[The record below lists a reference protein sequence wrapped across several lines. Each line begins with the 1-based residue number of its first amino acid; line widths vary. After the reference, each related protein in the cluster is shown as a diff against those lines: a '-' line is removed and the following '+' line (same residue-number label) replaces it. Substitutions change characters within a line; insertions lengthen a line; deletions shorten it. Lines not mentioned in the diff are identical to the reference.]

1 MVAYVQGQNAD
12 LTVLAQ
18 QLQDKLPEYM
28 QPSAWM
34 SVEQFATTTHGKI
47 DRQRLPAPKWQA
59 LVTADEQM
67 ALSDIVQQVIAEV
80 WSELLQTPIDSAQA
94 HFMRSGGHSLKLIQ
108 LAAQINQTFEL
119 SVTLSALLERPVLAE
134 QCRYLMQLAQSEQ
147 RDLVAELSEM
157 ID

>member
-1 MVAYVQGQNAD
+1 
-12 LTVLAQ
+12 
-18 QLQDKLPEYM
+18 
-28 QPSAWM
+28 
-34 SVEQFATTTHGKI
+34 
-47 DRQRLPAPKWQA
+47 
-59 LVTADEQM
+59 
-67 ALSDIVQQVIAEV
+67 VQQVIAEV

-108 LAAQINQTFEL
+108 LAAQINQIFEL